1 VAAMPLDLEPELDA
15 GRHAERRPLDI
26 GAELP
31 ASNPVSPRFD
41 VTPNPVAPF
50 WNRFDW
56 KVALSLAWLAGL
68 FAVMARLTV
77 GTTRVWLLTRRAH
90 RGTGRSWVILSRT
103 PATRVRLRPPVRIF
117 KTERIS
123 MPMTWGLMRS
133 DVLLPKEADHWSME
147 CRWIV
152 MAHELTHVKRR
163 DCLMQA
169 MAQLA
174 CAIYWFNPLVWIAA
188 WRLRV
193 ERE

>member
-90 RGTGRSWVILSRT
+90 RVTESSWIILART
-103 PATRVRLRPPVRIF
+103 VATRLRLRRRGRVF
-117 KTERIS
+117 KDEPIS
-123 MPMTWGLMRS
+123 IPMNLGL
-133 DVLLPKEADHWSME
+133 
-147 CRWIV
+147 
-152 MAHELTHVKRR
+152 
-163 DCLMQA
+163 
-169 MAQLA
+169 
-174 CAIYWFNPLVWIAA
+174 
-188 WRLRV
+188 
-193 ERE
+193 

>member
-1 VAAMPLDLEPELDA
+1 EDDGASEVVGSNGRVAARAVERETEREAGLLD
-15 GRHAERRPLDI
+15 ERRPLDV
-26 GAELP
+26 GGEVP

-90 RGTGRSWVILSRT
+90 RVTESSWIILART
-103 PATRVRLRPPVRIF
+103 LATRLRLRRRGRVF

-123 MPMTWGLMRS
+123 MPMTWGLIGS
-133 DVLLPKEADHWSME
+133 GVLLPKGGE
-147 CRWIV
+147 
-152 MAHELTHVKRR
+152 
-163 DCLMQA
+163 
-169 MAQLA
+169 
-174 CAIYWFNPLVWIAA
+174 
-188 WRLRV
+188 
-193 ERE
+193 